1 MILCPTGPFFRSPRP
16 VNLLA
21 VQEHVRAW
29 PGGTG
34 GYKLALNYA
43 PTFKPQ
49 QYAAKLGYDQCLWLL
64 GDKVTEAGAMNFFA
78 VVRRDDGGE
87 HRRYSYTCAGV
98 RC

>member
-1 MILCPTGPFFRSPRP
+1 MLYIILCPTGPFFRTGARP
-16 VNLLA
+16 VALLA

-87 HRRYSYTCAGV
+87 HKRCSYTCA
-98 RC
+98 